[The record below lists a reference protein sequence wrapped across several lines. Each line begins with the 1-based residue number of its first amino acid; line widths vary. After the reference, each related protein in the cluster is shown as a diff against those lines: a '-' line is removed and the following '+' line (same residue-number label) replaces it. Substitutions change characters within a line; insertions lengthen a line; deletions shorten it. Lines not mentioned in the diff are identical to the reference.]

1 MRHNG
6 TKIHNESAIDYRR
19 SIGKKPLGTQ
29 SNPAFFGNYF
39 PCREFVRIRLE
50 RSPTAGWEAFNPQ
63 KYLYR
68 EIYKRL
74 LGIFFK
80 SMNPDPKNTY
90 DLFVSIGTL
99 STMIAGASFWLASW
113 RSQMVVK
120 ELQLKL
126 HEQQLIFREE
136 LQRTVDQSNDSFQA
150 DVQKSLD
157 NYRMKIGLLKNKVVE
172 IELFLS
178 KSGSYHIRRD
188 PPPDSYPTDFTSR
201 D

>member
-1 MRHNG
+1 
-6 TKIHNESAIDYRR
+6 
-19 SIGKKPLGTQ
+19 
-29 SNPAFFGNYF
+29 
-39 PCREFVRIRLE
+39 
-50 RSPTAGWEAFNPQ
+50 
-63 KYLYR
+63 
-68 EIYKRL
+68 
-74 LGIFFK
+74 
-80 SMNPDPKNTY
+80 MNPDPKNTY